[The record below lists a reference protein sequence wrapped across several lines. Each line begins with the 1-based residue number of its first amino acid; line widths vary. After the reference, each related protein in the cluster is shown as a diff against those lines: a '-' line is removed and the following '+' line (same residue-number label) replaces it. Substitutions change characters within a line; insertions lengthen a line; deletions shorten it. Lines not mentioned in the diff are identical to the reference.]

1 MIIEHAVALRGTI
14 KVPGDKSISHRSVML
29 GSIAEGTTYVRGFL
43 NSADCQATIACF
55 RKMGIRIEDMRDPN
69 GERVLA
75 VYGKGLRGLSK
86 SADMLDAM
94 NSGTTTRLMA
104 GILAG
109 QPFDSF
115 ITGDASLR
123 KRPMKRIIDPL
134 TEMGCHIIS
143 ANDDNCLPLK
153 ISGGNLHAIRYH
165 SKVASAQVKSCVLL
179 AALYAEDPTF
189 FYEPSLSRNHTE
201 LMLGAFGANLKQ
213 RNDTRTGEKGV
224 IIYPGTI
231 LRGQNITVPGD
242 ISSAAYFIAAGL
254 LVPKSEIKLTGVG
267 INETRDGILR
277 VVKAMGGDVRI
288 QNFHMEGREP
298 VADLIVRSSD
308 LRACSIGGDIIP
320 ALIDE
325 LPVIAVMAACASGIT
340 RIRDASELR
349 VKESDR
355 LRLIVDSLRAMGVTV
370 EETPD
375 GCDIYGMA
383 SQKDRVRGPGK
394 LGLLQG
400 AEIDPHLDHRM
411 AMACAVAGLV
421 SDTPM
426 VIKDADCVKIS
437 YPRFYQDLDSL
448 RIV

>member
-1 MIIEHAVALRGTI
+1 MIIERAAALRGTV

-55 RKMGIRIEDMRDPN
+55 RKMGIRIEELRDSD
-69 GERVLA
+69 GERVVA
-75 VYGKGLRGLSK
+75 IYGKGLRGLTK
-86 SADMLDAM
+86 SPDMLDAM
-94 NSGTTTRLMA
+94 NSGTTTRLIA

-153 ISGGNLHAIRYH
+153 ISGGDLHAIRYH
-165 SKVASAQVKSCVLL
+165 SNVASAQVKSCVLL

-201 LMLGAFGANLKQ
+201 LMLGAFGANLKLK
-213 RNDTRTGEKGV
+213 NDTRTGEKGV

-254 LVPKSEIKLTGVG
+254 LVPKSEIRLTGVG

-277 VVKAMGGDVRI
+277 VVRAMGGDVRI
-288 QNFHMEGREP
+288 QNVHMEGREP
-298 VADLIVRSSD
+298 VADLVVRSSE
-308 LRACSIGGDIIP
+308 LKACSIGGDIIP

-325 LPVIAVMAACASGIT
+325 LPVIAVMAACAGGIT

-349 VKESDR
+349 VKESER

-370 EETPD
+370 EETDD
-375 GCDIYGMA
+375 GMDIYGMA
-383 SQKDRVRGPGK
+383 SQKDRVRGPGR

-411 AMACAVAGLV
+411 AMACAVAGLI

-426 VIKDADCVKIS
+426 IIKDADCVKIS
-437 YPRFYQDLDSL
+437 YPRFYSDLDSL
-448 RIV
+448 RVV

>member
-1 MIIEHAVALRGTI
+1 MIIERAAALRGTV

-55 RKMGIRIEDMRDPN
+55 RKMGIRIEELRDSD
-69 GERVLA
+69 GERVVA
-75 VYGKGLRGLSK
+75 IYGKGLRGLTK
-86 SADMLDAM
+86 SPDMLDAM
-94 NSGTTTRLMA
+94 NSGTTTRLIA

-153 ISGGNLHAIRYH
+153 ISGGDLHAIRYH
-165 SKVASAQVKSCVLL
+165 SNVASAQVKSCVLL

-213 RNDTRTGEKGV
+213 KNDTRTGEKGV

-254 LVPKSEIKLTGVG
+254 LVPKSEIRLTGVG

-277 VVKAMGGDVRI
+277 VVRAMGGDVRI
-288 QNFHMEGREP
+288 QNVHMEGREP
-298 VADLIVRSSD
+298 VADLVVRSSE
-308 LRACSIGGDIIP
+308 LKACSIGGDIIP

-325 LPVIAVMAACASGIT
+325 LPVIAVMAACAGGVT

-370 EETPD
+370 EETDD
-375 GCDIYGMA
+375 GMDIYGMA
-383 SQKDRVRGPGK
+383 SQKDRVRGPGR

-411 AMACAVAGLV
+411 AMACAVAGLI

-426 VIKDADCVKIS
+426 IIKDADCVKIS
-437 YPRFYQDLDSL
+437 YPRFYSDLDSL
-448 RIV
+448 RVV

>member
-1 MIIEHAVALRGTI
+1 MIIERAVSLRGTV
-14 KVPGDKSISHRSVML
+14 KVPGDKSISHRSIML

-55 RKMGIRIEDMRDPN
+55 RKMGIQIEETRDSS
-69 GERVLA
+69 GERVVA

-86 SADMLDAM
+86 SPDMLDAA
-94 NSGTTTRLMA
+94 NSGTTTRIIA

-153 ISGGNLHAIRYH
+153 ISGGDLHAIRYH

-201 LMLGAFGANLKQ
+201 LMLSAFGANLKQ
-213 RNDTRTGEKGV
+213 KNDMKTGEKGV
-224 IIYPGTI
+224 ILYPGTI

-383 SQKDRVRGPGK
+383 SQKDRVRGHGR

-411 AMACAVAGLV
+411 AMASAVAGLI

-437 YPRFYQDLDSL
+437 YPKFYQDLDLL
-448 RIV
+448 RVV

>member
-254 LVPKSEIKLTGVG
+254 LVPKSEIRLTGVG

-277 VVKAMGGDVRI
+277 VVKAMGGDVRVL
-288 QNFHMEGREP
+288 NVHMEGREP
-298 VADLIVRSSD
+298 VADLVVRSSD
-308 LRACSIGGDIIP
+308 LKACSIGGDMIP

-325 LPVIAVMAACASGIT
+325 LPIIAVMAGRFINDNCIRNIFVIIIREDIPHIMRLGIFFRSAASLADDDDAKAVIKG
-340 RIRDASELR
+340 RIAYIGHARDHKRRGLCEDIISEILHGSRFTESR
-349 VKESDR
+349 V
-355 LRLIVDSLRAMGVTV
+355 IHVTV
-370 EETPD
+370 FRTQTC
-375 GCDIYGMA
+375 GI
-383 SQKDRVRGPGK
+383 
-394 LGLLQG
+394 
-400 AEIDPHLDHRM
+400 
-411 AMACAVAGLV
+411 
-421 SDTPM
+421 
-426 VIKDADCVKIS
+426 
-437 YPRFYQDLDSL
+437 
-448 RIV
+448 

>member
-1 MIIEHAVALRGTI
+1 MIIERAISLRGTI

-29 GSIAEGTTYVRGFL
+29 GSIAEGTTYVSGFL

-55 RKMGIRIEDMRDPN
+55 RKMGIQIEEMRDNN
-69 GERVLA
+69 GERLVA
-75 VYGKGLRGLSK
+75 IYGKGLRGLRK
-86 SADMLDAM
+86 SPDMLDAM
-94 NSGTTTRLMA
+94 NSGTTTRLIA

-134 TEMGCHIIS
+134 SQMGCHIIS
-143 ANDDNCLPLK
+143 ANDDNCLPIK
-153 ISGGNLHAIRYH
+153 ISGGNLNAIRYH

-201 LMLGAFGANLKQ
+201 LMLSAFGANLKQ

-298 VADLIVRSSD
+298 VADLVVRSSD
-308 LRACSIGGDIIP
+308 LKACSIGGEIIP
-320 ALIDE
+320 TLIDE
-325 LPVIAVMAACASGIT
+325 LPVIAVLAACASGIT

-383 SQKDRVRGPGK
+383 SQKDRMRSPGR

-448 RIV
+448 RAV

>member
-1 MIIEHAVALRGTI
+1 MIIERAIALRGTI

-55 RKMGIRIEDMRDPN
+55 RKMGIQIEEMRDN
-69 GERVLA
+69 DGELVVA
-75 VYGKGLRGLSK
+75 IHGKGLHGLSK
-86 SADMLDAM
+86 SPEMLDAM

-189 FYEPSLSRNHTE
+189 FFEPSLSRNHTE
-201 LMLGAFGANLKQ
+201 LMLGAFGANLKLK
-213 RNDTRTGEKGV
+213 NDTRSGEKGV
-224 IIYPGTI
+224 ILYPGTI
-231 LRGQNITVPGD
+231 LRGQSITVPGD

-277 VVKAMGGDVRI
+277 VVRAMGGDVRI
-288 QNFHMEGREP
+288 QNVHMEGREP
-298 VADLIVRSSD
+298 VADLVIRSSD
-308 LRACSIGGDIIP
+308 LKACSIGGDIIP
-320 ALIDE
+320 TLIDE

-355 LRLIVDSLRAMGVTV
+355 LRLIVDSLRSMGVTV
-370 EETPD
+370 EETDD
-375 GCDIYGMA
+375 GMDIYGRA
-383 SQKDRVRGPGK
+383 SLKDRVRGPGR

-411 AMACAVAGLV
+411 AMAYAVAGLI

-426 VIKDADCVKIS
+426 VIKDADCVNIS
-437 YPRFYQDLDSL
+437 YPRFYEDLDSL
-448 RIV
+448 RVV

>member
-254 LVPKSEIKLTGVG
+254 LVPKSEIRLTSVG

-277 VVKAMGGDVRI
+277 VVKAMGGDVRVL
-288 QNFHMEGREP
+288 NVHMEGREP
-298 VADLIVRSSD
+298 VADLVVRSSD
-308 LRACSIGGDIIP
+308 LKACSIGGDMIP

-325 LPVIAVMAACASGIT
+325 LPIIAVMAACAGGVT
-340 RIRDASELR
+340 RIRDAAELR

-355 LRLIVDSLRAMGVTV
+355 LRLIVDSLRAMGVRV
-370 EETPD
+370 DETED
-375 GCDIYGMA
+375 GMDIYGTA
-383 SQKDRVRGPGK
+383 SLKDRVRGPGR

-411 AMACAVAGLV
+411 AMACAVAGLI
-421 SDTPM
+421 SDTP
-426 VIKDADCVKIS
+426 VIIKDADCVKIS
-437 YPRFYQDLDSL
+437 YPRFFTDLDSL
-448 RIV
+448 RVV

>member
-1 MIIEHAVALRGTI
+1 MIIERAAALRGTV

-55 RKMGIRIEDMRDPN
+55 RKMGIRIEELRDSD
-69 GERVLA
+69 GERVVA
-75 VYGKGLRGLSK
+75 IYGKGLRGLTK
-86 SADMLDAM
+86 SPDMLDAM
-94 NSGTTTRLMA
+94 NSGTTTRLIA

-153 ISGGNLHAIRYH
+153 ISGGDLHAIRYH
-165 SKVASAQVKSCVLL
+165 SNVASAQVKSCVLL

-201 LMLGAFGANLKQ
+201 LMLGAFGANLKLK
-213 RNDTRTGEKGV
+213 NDTRTGEKGV

-254 LVPKSEIKLTGVG
+254 LVPKSEIRLTGVG

-277 VVKAMGGDVRI
+277 VVRAMGGDVRI
-288 QNFHMEGREP
+288 QNVHMEGREP
-298 VADLIVRSSD
+298 VADLVVRSSE
-308 LRACSIGGDIIP
+308 LKACSIGGDIIP

-325 LPVIAVMAACASGIT
+325 LPVIAVMAACAGGVT

-370 EETPD
+370 EETDD
-375 GCDIYGMA
+375 GMDIYGMA
-383 SQKDRVRGPGK
+383 SQKDRVRGPGR

-411 AMACAVAGLV
+411 AMACAVAGLI

-426 VIKDADCVKIS
+426 IIKDADCVKIS
-437 YPRFYQDLDSL
+437 YPRFYSDLDSL
-448 RIV
+448 RVV

>member
-1 MIIEHAVALRGTI
+1 MIIERAAALRGTV

-55 RKMGIRIEDMRDPN
+55 RKMGIRIEELCDSD
-69 GERVLA
+69 GERVVA
-75 VYGKGLRGLSK
+75 IYGKGLRGLTK
-86 SADMLDAM
+86 SPDMLDAM
-94 NSGTTTRLMA
+94 NSGTTTRLIA

-134 TEMGCHIIS
+134 SEMGCHIIS

-153 ISGGNLHAIRYH
+153 ISGGDLHAIRYH
-165 SKVASAQVKSCVLL
+165 SNVASAQVKSCVLL

-201 LMLGAFGANLKQ
+201 LMLGAFGANLKLK
-213 RNDTRTGEKGV
+213 NDTRTGEKGV

-254 LVPKSEIKLTGVG
+254 LVPKSEIRLTGVG

-277 VVKAMGGDVRI
+277 VVRAMGGDVRI
-288 QNFHMEGREP
+288 QNVHMEGREP
-298 VADLIVRSSD
+298 VADLVVRSSE
-308 LRACSIGGDIIP
+308 LKACSIGGDIIP

-325 LPVIAVMAACASGIT
+325 LPVIAVMAACAGGIT

-370 EETPD
+370 EETDD
-375 GCDIYGMA
+375 GMDIYGMA
-383 SQKDRVRGPGK
+383 SQKERVRGPGR

-411 AMACAVAGLV
+411 AMACAVAGLI

-426 VIKDADCVKIS
+426 IIKDADCVKIS
-437 YPRFYQDLDSL
+437 YPRFYSDLDSL
-448 RIV
+448 RVV

>member
-1 MIIEHAVALRGTI
+1 MIIERAAALRGTV

-55 RKMGIRIEDMRDPN
+55 RKMGIRIEELRDSD
-69 GERVLA
+69 GERVVA
-75 VYGKGLRGLSK
+75 IYGKGLRGLTK
-86 SADMLDAM
+86 SPDMLDAM
-94 NSGTTTRLMA
+94 NSGTTTRLIA

-134 TEMGCHIIS
+134 SEMGCHIIS

-153 ISGGNLHAIRYH
+153 ISGGDLHAIRYH
-165 SKVASAQVKSCVLL
+165 SNVASAQVKSCVLL

-201 LMLGAFGANLKQ
+201 LMLGAFGANLKLK
-213 RNDTRTGEKGV
+213 NDTRTGEKGV

-254 LVPKSEIKLTGVG
+254 LVPKSEIRLTGVG

-277 VVKAMGGDVRI
+277 VVRAMGGDVRI
-288 QNFHMEGREP
+288 QNVHMEGREP
-298 VADLIVRSSD
+298 VADLVVRSSE
-308 LRACSIGGDIIP
+308 LKACSIGGDIIP

-325 LPVIAVMAACASGIT
+325 LPVIAVMAACAGGIT

-370 EETPD
+370 EETDD
-375 GCDIYGMA
+375 GMDIYGMA
-383 SQKDRVRGPGK
+383 SQKERVRGPGR

-411 AMACAVAGLV
+411 AMACAVAGLI

-426 VIKDADCVKIS
+426 IIKDADCVKIS
-437 YPRFYQDLDSL
+437 YPRFYSDLDSL
-448 RIV
+448 RVV

>member
-1 MIIEHAVALRGTI
+1 
-14 KVPGDKSISHRSVML
+14 ML

-55 RKMGIRIEDMRDPN
+55 RKMGIQIDEMRDN
-69 GERVLA
+69 DGERVVA

-86 SADMLDAM
+86 SPDMLDAM
-94 NSGTTTRLMA
+94 NSGTTTRIIA

-123 KRPMKRIIDPL
+123 KRPMKRIIEPL

-153 ISGGNLHAIRYH
+153 ISGGNLRAIKYH

-179 AALYAEDPTF
+179 AGLYAEDPTF
-189 FYEPSLSRNHTE
+189 YYEPSLSRNHTE

-213 RNDTRTGEKGV
+213 RNDSHTGEKGV

-254 LVPKSEIKLTGVG
+254 LVPNSEIKLTGVG

-277 VVKAMGGDVRI
+277 VVKAMGGDVRV
-288 QNFHMEGREP
+288 QNVHMEGREP
-298 VADLIVRSSD
+298 VADLVIRQSD
-308 LRACSIGGDIIP
+308 LKACSISGDIIP
-320 ALIDE
+320 TLIDE
-325 LPVIAVMAACASGIT
+325 LPIIAVMAACASGIT

-355 LRLIVDSLRAMGVTV
+355 LRLIVDSLRAMGVRV
-370 EETPD
+370 DETDD
-375 GCDIYGMA
+375 GMDIYGMA
-383 SQKDRVRGPGK
+383 SQKDRVRGPGR

-411 AMACAVAGLV
+411 AMACTVAGLI

-426 VIKDADCVKIS
+426 VIKDADCVRIS
-437 YPRFYQDLDSL
+437 YPKFYSDLDSL
-448 RIV
+448 RVV